1 MVSDSSSSES
11 SDSEDESPLA
21 SLVQVTS
28 GRSRFERQMP
38 QDEDGLS
45 DVEDEQ
51 LTKETC
57 MGLLSKAVSTVDI
70 TTNVS
75 QLYKLYLP

>member
-11 SDSEDESPLA
+11 SDSEDDSPLA

-45 DVEDEQ
+45 DV
-51 LTKETC
+51 
-57 MGLLSKAVSTVDI
+57 DI

>member
-28 GRSRFERQMP
+28 GRSHFERQMP
-38 QDEDGLS
+38 QGEDGLS
-45 DVEDEQ
+45 DVEEEQ
-51 LTKETC
+51 RTKETC